1 MSTPELLSELLAI
14 AEDVELP
21 IDAEVHE
28 RPEIVAG
35 DRADA
40 SWLAVLRGPGG
51 DEASY
56 LALRRR
62 AEASTLP
69 TPVGLVGAPRPE
81 LDLLRE
87 LGLAAV
93 DDVGPFVALLALLV
107 AGGPEAGSASARS
120 LPPLDRLRLPAGG
133 SERSGGRLRR
143 GDGGLLRY
151 EGSDGRSTALGRP
164 SDVAA
169 ALRSLRET
177 HLGARSS
184 MPRVEGVDRQ
194 AVVDVILGPRRALS
208 DPASKAALDP
218 YDLPLPL
225 EELCQSPS
233 RAASEG
239 ARIGFP
245 VRIALASPELRPSE
259 HPDLV
264 ADGVDSAS
272 RARDVYRQLV
282 TLAENRAPHARVL
295 GVTVSA
301 TTTARALLRVDV
313 RNLDE
318 ELVEA
323 RIAFADPHG
332 RESRDATVVVVPASA
347 EAIERAL
354 VRLSGAGLLLEG
366 TPGERRAVVTAIG
379 DVLLRLAAFVH
390 DFRREV
396 EGVSLDPLAVLVGG
410 GVEVREACVRVSDA
424 FAQSLSDPDAHA
436 S

>member
-14 AEDVELP
+14 AEDVALP

-28 RPEIVAG
+28 RPEVAAA
-35 DRADA
+35 DRDGT

-51 DEASY
+51 DEAAY
-56 LALRRR
+56 LGLRRL
-62 AEASTLP
+62 AEGTATPLP
-69 TPVGLVGAPRPE
+69 IGLVGAPGLE
-81 LDLLRE
+81 LDFVRE

-93 DDVGPFVALLALLV
+93 GDVGPFVAVLALLA
-107 AGGPEAGSASARS
+107 AGGLEAASASTRALS
-120 LPPLDRLRLPAGG
+120 SLDRLRLP
-133 SERSGGRLRR
+133 SGGAERGGGKLRR
-143 GDGGLLRY
+143 GDGGLLTF
-151 EGSDGRSTALGRP
+151 EGPDGRRTALGRP
-164 SDVAA
+164 ADVAA
-169 ALRSLRET
+169 ALRGLRET
-177 HLGARSS
+177 HLGVRSS

-318 ELVEA
+318 QLVEA

-332 RESRDATVVVVPASA
+332 RESEDATLVVVPASA

-354 VRLSGAGLLLEG
+354 ARLAGAGLLLEG